1 MENAKSFLTRCL
13 GQTVVIVLKDSRTL
27 KGRLEGYDEF
37 INLSLEEASEE
48 TPSRARKLGKAVVRG
63 SQVIAVQ
70 APNPL
75 PPPRPDERVGSPW
88 R

>member
-1 MENAKSFLTRCL
+1 MENAKSFLSRCL
-13 GQTVVIVLKDSRTL
+13 GQTVVVVLKDSRTV

-48 TPSRARKLGKAVVRG
+48 TPAKARKLGRVVVRG

-70 APNPL
+70 APHPL
-75 PPPRPDERVGSPW
+75 PPPRPEERSGSSW